1 VRPSRPGPWG
11 ARLAE
16 SAPPLRGYSA
26 GVFALPRLTRAA
38 ALWALFVASLVAA
51 IAVAPGAMA
60 DATFEGSA
68 PANGETVVG
77 PVTEIELVFS
87 EPIGLNTAETRLLD
101 ADGTELIYETTDD
114 GSTWLIEPAL
124 SLDNGVY
131 GLIWQAEAADGHTVR
146 GVIRFGVGEV
156 VLEEVQPTPQNESL
170 DNQLADAEA
179 QGSGGGGGL
188 VASVAAG
195 LANLGVI
202 VGWGVAL
209 FVAFVTTAR
218 MTWVGKYL
226 LQLMRMA
233 GLIAMVGAG
242 IELAAHLFGSGG
254 LNLFV
259 AAGLRLAVGA
269 ALFAVPGM
277 VNGSPFIWILSGAV
291 IVSYAIDGHTVSKGP
306 LWLMVLSDASHVT
319 FGAIWGGGIISLA
332 IALALVIRRRDERD
346 VLVPDG
352 SELAV
357 RFSRFATYS
366 VFGVAITGTLMAFFI
381 LPSYGAV
388 VTTPWGIL
396 LLIKIALVVV
406 LAIRGAKVHFGS
418 IPEIEYAQVQRDNGD
433 DVHELERTHL
443 RELRRSLL
451 PSMVL
456 VLLILI
462 VSGLLVQASTT
473 A

>member
-1 VRPSRPGPWG
+1 MRPSRPWPWA
-11 ARLAE
+11 ARLAK
-16 SAPPLRGYSA
+16 SAPALRRYSA
-26 GVFALPRLTRAA
+26 GVFARPRLTRAA

-51 IAVAPGAMA
+51 IAVAPGAWA
-60 DATFEGSA
+60 DATFEGST
-68 PANGETVVG
+68 PANGETVAG
-77 PVTEIELVFS
+77 PVTEIELAFS
-87 EPIGLNTAETRLLD
+87 ESIGLNTAETRLLD

-146 GVIRFGVGEV
+146 GVIRFGVGDA

-170 DNQLADAEA
+170 DSQLADAEA

-202 VGWGVAL
+202 IGWGVAL

-233 GLIAMVGAG
+233 GVIAMVGAV
-242 IELAAHLFGSGG
+242 IELSAQLFGSGG
-254 LNLFV
+254 ANLIL
-259 AAGLRLAVGA
+259 AAILRLAAGA

-277 VNGSPFIWILSGAV
+277 VNGSPFIWVLSGVV

-332 IALALVIRRRDERD
+332 IALALVIRRRDDRD

-352 SELAV
+352 SELAI

-366 VFGVAITGTLMAFFI
+366 VFGVAITGILMAFFI
-381 LPSYGAV
+381 LPDFGALV
-388 VTTPWGIL
+388 STQWGIL
-396 LLIKIALVVV
+396 LLIKIALVSV
-406 LAIRGAKVHFGS
+406 LAIRGAKIHFGS

-451 PSMVL
+451 PSMAL

>member
-1 VRPSRPGPWG
+1 
-11 ARLAE
+11 
-16 SAPPLRGYSA
+16 
-26 GVFALPRLTRAA
+26 VFALRSRLRASVLGGLWL
-38 ALWALFVASLVAA
+38 ALI
-51 IAVAPGAMA
+51 IAVVTAAPGARA
-60 DATFEGSA
+60 DATFEGST

-77 PVTEIELVFS
+77 PVTEIELRFS
-87 EPIGLNTAETRLLD
+87 DPIGLNTAETRLLD

-131 GLIWQAEAADGHTVR
+131 GVIWQAEAADGHTVR
-146 GVIRFGVGEV
+146 GVIRFGVGDV
-156 VLEEVQPTPQNESL
+156 VLEAPQESPAAGSL
-170 DNQLADAEA
+170 NDQLAVAEEQA
-179 QGSGGGGGL
+179 GGSGGGFL
-188 VASVAAG
+188 ASIGAG

-233 GLIAMVGAG
+233 GVIAMTGAVIELIAQ
-242 IELAAHLFGSGG
+242 LFGSGG
-254 LNLFV
+254 VNLIL
-259 AAGLRLAVGA
+259 AAVLRLAVGA
-269 ALFAVPGM
+269 ALFAAPGM
-277 VNGSPFIWILSGAV
+277 VNGSPLIWVLSGVV
-291 IVSYAIDGHTVSKGP
+291 IVSFLLDGHTTTEGP
-306 LWLMVLSDASHVT
+306 LWLMALADASHVT
-319 FGAIWGGGIISLA
+319 FAAIWGGGIISLA
-332 IALALVIRRRDERD
+332 IALALVIRRREDRG

-352 SELAV
+352 SELAI

-366 VFGVAITGTLMAFFI
+366 VFGVAITGILMAFFI
-381 LPSYGAV
+381 LPDLSAL

-396 LLIKIALVVV
+396 LLIKITLVAALAV
-406 LAIRGAKVHFGS
+406 LGARVHFGA

-433 DVHELERTHL
+433 DVQDIERSHL
-443 RELRRSLL
+443 RALRRSLM

-456 VLLILI
+456 VLVILI